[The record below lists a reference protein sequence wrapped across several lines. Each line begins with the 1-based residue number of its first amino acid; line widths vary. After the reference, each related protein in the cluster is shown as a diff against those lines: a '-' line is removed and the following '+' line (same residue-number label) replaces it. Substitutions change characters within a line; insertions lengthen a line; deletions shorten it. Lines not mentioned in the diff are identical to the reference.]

1 MTRIL
6 LVDDETDLREVLGD
20 LLIGEGFDVVAAAD
34 GEAALQELER
44 TRVDLIVADIVMP
57 RLDGWGLVRQVR
69 SDSRFHDVPFIFLT
83 ARGQA
88 ADARQGRE
96 LGADDYLAKPFEPA
110 DLLTMVRSRL
120 RRRDE
125 TVSRFRDQVAR
136 LEELNRIKDEFV
148 ALTSHELARP
158 LTAIRGFAEL
168 LLRSAGES
176 SQREFLE
183 LIRQES
189 AAMGLLADDLMQL
202 CRLEQGQPLDLEPV
216 APAELIQGALRPF
229 YVPPLSHR
237 FELLLPADL
246 PTVAAEPTLLG
257 RALANVVTNACKYS
271 RPHSRVQVQAEVV
284 GGRLQ
289 VAVTDEGIGMSCEDL
304 QRVGEPFFRIRRA
317 ETRGIPG
324 TGLGLALVQR
334 IVRAHGG
341 ELRIDSRLGQGTTVT
356 LQVPLK
362 LAGARQPS
370 TVGRSSDRY

>member
-20 LLIGEGFDVVAAAD
+20 LLIGEGFDVIAAAD

-69 SDSRFHDVPFIFLT
+69 SDTRFHDVPFIFLT
-83 ARGQA
+83 ARGQP

-125 TVSRFRDQVAR
+125 TVSRYRDQVAR

-168 LLRSAGES
+168 LLRSAGEP

-189 AAMGLLADDLMQL
+189 AAMGALADDLMQL
-202 CRLEQGQPLDLEPV
+202 CCLEQDQALAMEPI
-216 APAELIQGALRPF
+216 APADLVQEALRPF
-229 YVPPLSHR
+229 HTPPMTHR
-237 FELLLPADL
+237 FELLIAPDL
-246 PTVAAEPTLLG
+246 PMLVGEPALLA
-257 RALANVVTNACKYS
+257 RAVANVVANACKYS

-284 GGRLQ
+284 GESLH
-289 VAVTDEGIGMSCEDL
+289 VAVTDQGIGIDSADL
-304 QRVGEPFFRIRRA
+304 PRLGEPFFRVRRA

-334 IVRAHGG
+334 IVRAHWGDV
-341 ELRIDSRLGQGTTVT
+341 RIDSQLGEGTTVT
-356 LQVPLK
+356 LLIPL
-362 LAGARQPS
+362 AAAASVR
-370 TVGRSSDRY
+370 